1 MNVLSEPEGSAPP
14 NLTKV
19 SVSMEEIKAFANE
32 EGVAV
37 FTCPKC
43 KTTKTAD
50 VRQYQHLQKA
60 VRARIRCAC
69 GHRFVALVERRKH
82 YRKQVNL
89 NGMYILKPGSTEG
102 PITIRDISRTG
113 IHFIHESRMDFEVGT
128 RMMVAFQLDDKQ
140 RTEIRKEVIIRNV
153 SGAKIGAEF
162 YTIDPQNVYDKALG
176 FYMMFNK

>member
-1 MNVLSEPEGSAPP
+1 
-14 NLTKV
+14 
-19 SVSMEEIKAFANE
+19 MEEIKAFANE
-32 EGVAV
+32 EGFAV

-43 KTTKTAD
+43 KTAKTAD

-60 VRARIRCAC
+60 VRARIRCSC
-69 GHRFVALVERRKH
+69 GHRFVALLERRMH

-89 NGMYILKPGSTEG
+89 SGMYVIKSGKIEGS
-102 PITIRDISRTG
+102 ITIKDISRTG
-113 IHFIHESRMDFEVGT
+113 INFISWSPMDFEVGT
-128 RMMVAFQLDDKQ
+128 RMMVQFRLNDTQ
-140 RTEIRKEVIIRNV
+140 RTEIRKEVIIRTV